1 MTKMLKCTYVSLN
14 FWLKFVTDE
23 LRHFAYHCVFYTKN
37 MAERNQDPLVSKVQL
52 MFSNII
58 TKNRMHGSHCV
69 NVWQC
74 SAIIIEDLDMFIIT
88 VK

>member
-1 MTKMLKCTYVSLN
+1 
-14 FWLKFVTDE
+14 
-23 LRHFAYHCVFYTKN
+23 

-52 MFSNII
+52 MFSNIV
-58 TKNRMHGSHCV
+58 TKNRMHGSHRV

-74 SAIIIEDLDMFIIT
+74 SAIIIEDLDMFFT